1 MTYKYLPFAA
11 LLGVLVLA
19 GCSSAPQETVSLD
32 PSIRT
37 TVTVFPIFD
46 CRENKSIDLDKF
58 SPNPAFRTQFL
69 SDFYLAKF
77 KNVRQ
82 QSPLHA
88 HAEIPIPEDE
98 FDSGKWSQRPEFSGD
113 SGRYCLLTYL
123 TDLRYTGANASIVTS
138 LHMYLLDCE
147 KKEIVWRKMAFQEDW
162 LGLAGGS
169 IERMMS
175 SKNDS
180 PAWKNFSATLT
191 KCMEAFPYLKKE
203 PPPPVQG

>member
-1 MTYKYLPFAA
+1 MTPKLLPFATIF
-11 LLGVLVLA
+11 GVLILA
-19 GCSSAPQETVSLD
+19 GCVSAPPETVSLD
-32 PSIRT
+32 PAIRT

-46 CRENKSIDLDKF
+46 CRENKALDLDKF
-58 SPNPAFRTQFL
+58 SPNANFRTRFL

-82 QSPLHA
+82 QSPTHA
-88 HAEIPIPEDE
+88 HAEVPIPEDE
-98 FDSGKWSQRPEFSGD
+98 FDSGKWSQRPEFASTA
-113 SGRYCLLTYL
+113 GRYCLLTYL

-147 KKEIVWRKMAFQEDW
+147 KKEIVWRKMGFQEDW

-169 IERMMS
+169 IERLMS
-175 SKNDS
+175 SKSDS
-180 PAWKNFSATLT
+180 PAWKSFSTTLT

-203 PPPPVQG
+203 PAVPKS